1 MPPRPGS
8 IDVSER
14 LSNAGKVYDRKKAF
28 LKKRLEAEKQE
39 RESEPV
45 SPTPKR

>member
-8 IDVSER
+8 LDIGER
-14 LSNAGKVYDRKKAF
+14 LSNAGKIYDRKRAF
-28 LKKRLEAEKQE
+28 LKKRLEQEKLE